1 MTQADKVAE
10 LAQFILSRD
19 DSFRHMH
26 FVDYDLHRLELEDEI
41 HRAIVLW
48 LDQNASAEP

>member
-1 MTQADKVAE
+1 MTRADKVAE

-19 DSFRHMH
+19 ESFKHMH
-26 FVDYDLHRLELEDEI
+26 YAEYDLHRLALEDEI
-41 HRAIVLW
+41 RRAIVLW

>member
-1 MTQADKVAE
+1 MTRADKVAE

-19 DSFRHMH
+19 PSFKNLHWAE
-26 FVDYDLHRLELEDEI
+26 YDLHRLALEDQI
-41 HRAIVLW
+41 HRSVAEW